1 MTEATEDM
9 QGDLPESVTLVGL
22 LVEVG
27 QGVGT
32 VVGAIDDLAAV
43 LARVAT
49 RSFTSTVVGLAF
61 TSDMVKVGPLTLPD
75 LF

>member
-1 MTEATEDM
+1 MTEAT
-9 QGDLPESVTLVGL
+9 DLPQSVTLVGL

-32 VVGAIDDLAAV
+32 VVRAVDNLAAV

-49 RSFTSTVVGLAF
+49 RSVTSPVVGLAF
-61 TSDMVKVGPLTLPD
+61 TSDMVEVGPLPLPD
-75 LF
+75 HFQLGFI